1 MDNLYLTIY
10 VIFTHLFAVI
20 SSLFDG
26 ANLSE
31 INCYLVLQMISD
43 NCTMYQDSSYP
54 TINVSVIFGGL
65 LLLLNC

>member
-1 MDNLYLTIY
+1 MDNVYLTIY

-20 SSLFDG
+20 SSLFDR
-26 ANLSE
+26 AILSD

-43 NCTMYQDSSYP
+43 ICTMYQDSSYP